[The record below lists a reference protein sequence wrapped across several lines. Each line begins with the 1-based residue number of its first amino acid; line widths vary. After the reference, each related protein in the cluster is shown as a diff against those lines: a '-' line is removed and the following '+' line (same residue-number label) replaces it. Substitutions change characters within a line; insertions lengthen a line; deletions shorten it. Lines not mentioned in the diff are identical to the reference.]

1 MPKKNLAGH
10 YLEEVD
16 FMIFQLKLLSNEKDW
31 VLAAW
36 ALIIVCHFK
45 PLDQA
50 QVMKTMLASA
60 FNHLVLYK
68 PQTYLTL
75 VS

>member
-1 MPKKNLAGH
+1 MSQKNLADH

-16 FMIFQLKLLSNEKDW
+16 FMILRFKLLSNDKDW